1 LCPSCRQPNGKDY
14 FKESGYPGR
23 IPDELRN
30 YPLTF
35 VEEQVIALVSVNQ
48 YVYENGSGGHMT
60 SGHCI
65 NFAQDIGRIATV
77 LPRLGSE
84 IGVVVFRKENT
95 ATGQNLDLR
104 VRRAYVTKW
113 LDWLK
118 VNGIPAYRNVVIDR
132 QRLADL
138 PTNGELL
145 GTTYRNSR

>member
-1 LCPSCRQPNGKDY
+1 M
-14 FKESGYPGR
+14 
-23 IPDELRN
+23 
-30 YPLTF
+30 TF

-48 YVYENGSGGHMT
+48 YVYVNGRGGHMT